1 MEQDNENIVSIE
13 TVLATSKESVIHY
26 VQGIGNFKLKPLT
39 LEMSGMLRKRA
50 AVGREQDGSM
60 KVDEQELT
68 FLIIDAC
75 VIEPKIEKEKFKKL
89 PIGVATK
96 IVTAIN
102 EISGIGDSKAT
113 RDF

>member
-1 MEQDNENIVSIE
+1 MEKENEKIVSIAD
-13 TVLATSKESVIHY
+13 VLATSKESVVHY

-50 AVGREQDGSM
+50 AVGRDADGGM
-60 KVDEQELT
+60 RIDEQELT
-68 FLIIDAC
+68 FLIIDEC
-75 VIEPKIEKEKFKKL
+75 VIEPKIEKEQFKKL

-96 IVTAIN
+96 IVNAIN
-102 EISGIGDSKAT
+102 EISGIGDSKAV